1 MTMYDDTVNIQ
12 TVIDA
17 CVKNVIAYC
26 NTHHINKQYPPTHQM
41 SDYEVY
47 ELIRKANVR
56 ELAWIY
62 NSPKDAYRMLK
73 YAEGHC
79 IECYL
84 TKHHF
89 ECEDDALHWTLCFG
103 LLGEDALVMLVKLY
117 LEEEFEEDE

>member
-47 ELIRKANVR
+47 ELIRKLMLENLRGYIIVR
-56 ELAWIY
+56 
-62 NSPKDAYRMLK
+62 KMHM
-73 YAEGHC
+73 GC
-79 IECYL
+79 
-84 TKHHF
+84 
-89 ECEDDALHWTLCFG
+89 
-103 LLGEDALVMLVKLY
+103 
-117 LEEEFEEDE
+117 